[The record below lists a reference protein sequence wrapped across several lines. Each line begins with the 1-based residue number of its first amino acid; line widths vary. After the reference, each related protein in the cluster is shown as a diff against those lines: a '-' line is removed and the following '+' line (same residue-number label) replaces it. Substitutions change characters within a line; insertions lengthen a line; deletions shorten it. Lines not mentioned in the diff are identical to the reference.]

1 MNGRIADASLWRAGS
16 DRIDW
21 ARAHMP
27 VTAALAARLER
38 ERTVAGIRI
47 GVSDV
52 LEPKTATV
60 ALALAEAGAEV
71 TVTSSGRNTDDAVAA
86 ALAHAGIPVYA
97 REAADR
103 TEDRANALALLDH
116 RPEVIVDDGAATIR
130 LAHLERPEVVAAM
143 RGATEQTTSGVRPLR
158 RMELEG
164 ALRIPVVA
172 ANDARSKSLFD
183 NMHGTGQSVVFAV
196 ADVADRSFRG
206 ATVVVVGFGRVGTG
220 IAQHAAAL
228 GARVIVSETD
238 PVAALQAAFA
248 GFEVQTLL
256 EAVRRA
262 DIVISATGIRHTI
275 DVAHL
280 DALRSG
286 AIVAVGGGV
295 GQEIALEAARAA
307 GATEIART
315 DAVSILRMPSGA
327 EVRVLDDGNCLNV
340 SAAEGNPVEIMDL
353 SFGVQLASVAYLLS
367 TPGLAPGV
375 HELPRAA
382 DDEVSAIALA
392 SFGGTLDTPSAAQR
406 AFLAS
411 WNPDEEGDE

>member
-1 MNGRIADASLWRAGS
+1 VSGRIADPSLWRAGH
-16 DRIDW
+16 DRIEW

-27 VTAALAARLER
+27 VTTALAARLTR
-38 ERTVAGIRI
+38 DGTVAGIRI

-52 LEPKTATV
+52 LEPKTATI
-60 ALALAEAGAEV
+60 ALALAEAGADV
-71 TVTSSGRNTDDAVAA
+71 TVTSAGRNTDDAVAA
-86 ALAHAGIPVYA
+86 ALAHAGLPVYA
-97 REAADR
+97 RADADR
-103 TEDRANALALLDH
+103 AEDRANALALLDH
-116 RPEVIVDDGAATIR
+116 RPHVIVDDGASTIR
-130 LAHLERPEVVAAM
+130 LAHLERPDVVADM

-158 RMELEG
+158 RMAAEG

-206 ATVVVVGFGRVGTG
+206 ATVAVVGYGRVGTG

-228 GARVIVSETD
+228 GARVVVTETD

-248 GFEVQTLL
+248 GFEVRTLA
-256 EAVRRA
+256 EAVRFA

-286 AIVAVGGGV
+286 AVVAVGGGV
-295 GQEIALEAARAA
+295 GQEIALDAARAA
-307 GATEIART
+307 GAVEIART
-315 DAVSILRMPSGA
+315 GPVSVLRMPSGA

-353 SFGVQLASVAYLLS
+353 SFGVQLASVAHVLA
-367 TPGLAPGV
+367 TPDLAPGV

-382 DDEVSAIALA
+382 DDEVAAIALA

-406 AFLAS
+406 AFLAT
-411 WNPDEEGDE
+411 WNPDGDEE